1 MQVSETGVR
10 CAVGKTD
17 VFEVGWACM
26 RDQRSGRSLR
36 GL

>member
-17 VFEVGWACM
+17 GVVKEGAVGLH
-26 RDQRSGRSLR
+26 QRSGRSLR